1 MARPAGRAVN
11 SDANSTI
18 QCHGTKRGSDL
29 TMTPNKQIAKGIG
42 GCVLVPGPGA
52 YRLKSGTC
60 THALAVTVSLLR
72 AEPSLRRLSEG
83 LPIPCGEAA
92 AQGYRLVRRYD
103 EAVLY
108 GLA

>member
-1 MARPAGRAVN
+1 
-11 SDANSTI
+11 
-18 QCHGTKRGSDL
+18 
-29 TMTPNKQIAKGIG
+29 MTPNKQVALGIG

-52 YRLKSGTC
+52 YRLPNGTW
-60 THALAVTVSLLR
+60 TDKLAVTVSLLW

-83 LPIPCGEAA
+83 IPIGCEEAA

-103 EAVLY
+103 DAVTH